1 MEEAFKKEDGMTQE
15 YDKRFQDCVDE
26 LMILQRD
33 AEKITQELRSNY
45 QYAHKKTQE
54 TADDLAKKMTSVE
67 RSLSNIRIASENI
80 AGYMALCEK
89 HADRTRKIFIGAVLG
104 CVIVIAGTLWWSND
118 VITNLDKDRKE
129 LEYLDGLF
137 KGMPDFEKVD
147 GHNYVR
153 IVKGTETNEIKTDNG
168 KTVHGRYA
176 KVWYISR
183 RHSA

>member
-1 MEEAFKKEDGMTQE
+1 MTQE

-54 TADDLAKKMTSVE
+54 TADDLAKKMAGVE

-80 AGYMALCEK
+80 AGYMAQCEK
-89 HADRTRKIFIGAVLG
+89 HADRTRKVFMCAVVG
-104 CVIVIAGTLWWSND
+104 CVIVIAGTLWWSNN
-118 VITNLDKDRKE
+118 VRTNLDEDRKE

-153 IVKGTETNEIKTDNG
+153 IVDGSETSELKNKNG
-168 KTVHGRYA
+168 HYA
-176 KVWYISR
+176 QVWYKP
-183 RHSA
+183 

>member
-1 MEEAFKKEDGMTQE
+1 MTQE

-54 TADDLAKKMTSVE
+54 TADDLSKKMTSVE

-80 AGYMALCEK
+80 AGYMAQCEK
-89 HADRTRKIFIGAVLG
+89 HADRTRKIFMGAVVG
-104 CVIVIAGTLWWSND
+104 CVIVIVGTLSWSNN
-118 VITNLDKDRKE
+118 VRTHLDEDRKE
-129 LEYLDGLF
+129 LKYLDGLF

-147 GHNYVR
+147 GNNYVR
-153 IVKGTETNEIKTDNG
+153 IVDGSETNDLKNKNG
-168 KTVHGRYA
+168 YYA
-176 KVWYISR
+176 KVWYKP
-183 RHSA
+183 